1 MYTRQKRYSSES
13 AFVPSA
19 PTPEVRV
26 PINYSGVAFDRGFVR
41 QERPDP
47 IEDIPHGE
55 EPPPLSTP
63 SAASCFPDADPEP
76 QEASPCES
84 ETPSRPEAPSRSDTG
99 FDSEDLLII
108 GIALLLLNGDLSSD
122 AIWLLMLLL
131 F

>member
-13 AFVPSA
+13 AFVPST
-19 PTPEVRV
+19 PPPEVRV
-26 PINYSGVAFDRGFVR
+26 PINYSGVAFDGGLVR
-41 QERPDP
+41 QAAPEP
-47 IEDIPHGE
+47 IEDTPPRG
-55 EPPPLSTP
+55 EPPPLNTP
-63 SAASCFPDADPEP
+63 SAASCFPDAEPEP
-76 QEASPCES
+76 KETPPCE
-84 ETPSRPEAPSRSDTG
+84 PEMPQNHDTG